1 MRQATDVEHRD
12 LEYEQGRTVFTP
24 TEDAQD
30 IADCLK
36 YFLRESEKFPSSPGL
51 LAFGSKGIPYCMTN
65 TQVMFHQPLGD
76 TDRDNFLK
84 PSEAKDY
91 GLIGA
96 VIDDVIAGKHLQQ
109 HC

>member
-1 MRQATDVEHRD
+1 MISKGSQLDLLLSYVKIEGNMRQATDVEHRD

-51 LAFGSKGIPYCMTN
+51 HFWVRVLAFGSKGIPYCMTN
-65 TQVMFHQPLGD
+65 TQVMFHQPLG
-76 TDRDNFLK
+76 T
-84 PSEAKDY
+84 
-91 GLIGA
+91 
-96 VIDDVIAGKHLQQ
+96 AGDKV
-109 HC
+109 